1 VGWFGV
7 ENRNG
12 HRNDRIHL
20 LPTAERF
27 SLGSPPFPNI
37 FALGAASEYLQGI
50 GLASIEARTLEL
62 NRYLTDRLG
71 EIGVEILSPLTPEK
85 YRSPQTLVRLADPN
99 RTVRSLTQQGIICT
113 KKPEGMRIA
122 THFFVNESDIDRLID
137 ALRLMV

>member
-1 VGWFGV
+1 
-7 ENRNG
+7 
-12 HRNDRIHL
+12 
-20 LPTAERF
+20 
-27 SLGSPPFPNI
+27 
-37 FALGAASEYLQGI
+37 
-50 GLASIEARTLEL
+50 
-62 NRYLTDRLG
+62 
-71 EIGVEILSPLTPEK
+71 VEILSPLTPEK